1 MSIILS
7 SGFSLVISVRV
18 SPLSQHFYFSLRR
31 VTEHLSDMEENTK
44 ENKNATL
51 ITLGYNRKIEELV

>member
-1 MSIILS
+1 MGIILS

-18 SPLSQHFYFSLRR
+18 SPLSQRFFFSLLR
-31 VTEHLSDMEENTK
+31 VTEHLCDMEENTK
-44 ENKNATL
+44 ENKNTIL